1 LTFTSGRRDNGL
13 AISFTV
19 GEGAEKENKMRFWT
33 LTALTMTL
41 AMVASNAL
49 AQNGANTVRT
59 VQLESSVAG
68 PSDGST
74 GGGGG
79 EPKGQISIGLEN
91 AAEAAEF
98 GEGAS
103 FQLNLRSFSCP
114 GTINWAG
121 DMDLDRESRTVWVL
135 YLTVGDDLRRI
146 ITFRPDCSSYG
157 TTWAQTQIN
166 GFLIDA
172 NEPDPTLWNERVMT
186 DDLTVEIIIEVIGN
200 DELSSL
206 RFEGFSP
213 AILP

>member
-1 LTFTSGRRDNGL
+1 
-13 AISFTV
+13 
-19 GEGAEKENKMRFWT
+19 
-33 LTALTMTL
+33 
-41 AMVASNAL
+41 
-49 AQNGANTVRT
+49 
-59 VQLESSVAG
+59 LESTVAG
-68 PSDGST
+68 PSEGST

-79 EPKGQISIGLEN
+79 EPKGKIVIGLEN
-91 AAEAAEF
+91 ATEAAEF

-121 DMDLDRESRTVWVL
+121 DMDLYRESRTVWVL
-135 YLTVGDDLRRI
+135 YLTVGVDFRRI

-172 NEPDPTLWNERVMT
+172 NELDDTLWNERVMT
-186 DDLTVEIIIEVIGN
+186 DDLKVEVFIEVIGE
-200 DELSSL
+200 DKPDSP
-206 RFEGFSP
+206 RFAGFSP